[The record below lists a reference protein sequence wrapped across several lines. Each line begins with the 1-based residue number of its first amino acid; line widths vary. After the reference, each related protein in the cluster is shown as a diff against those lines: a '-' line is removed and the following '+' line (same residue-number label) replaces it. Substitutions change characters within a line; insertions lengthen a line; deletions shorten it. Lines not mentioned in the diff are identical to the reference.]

1 MFDAKGGWGGAP
13 SGARKSLYENADYA
27 EYGAAFND
35 VVVDSLNTVDP
46 LNATNFEDTP
56 YTGIQFVQ
64 IPEFQDLG
72 TKCTQEFAGAI
83 AGDQSADDAIAKCQQ
98 YAEEVAVPGGYK

>member
-1 MFDAKGGWGGAP
+1 MFKTHD
-13 SGARKSLYENADYA
+13 NAGYKDY
-27 EYGAAFND
+27 GKAFNA
-35 VVVDSLNTVDP
+35 VVLGSLNTVDP
-46 LNATNFEDTP
+46 LHATNFTDTP

-83 AGDQSADDAIAKCQQ
+83 SGSQSADDAIAKCQK
-98 YAEEVAVPGGYK
+98 YAESVATTGGYKK